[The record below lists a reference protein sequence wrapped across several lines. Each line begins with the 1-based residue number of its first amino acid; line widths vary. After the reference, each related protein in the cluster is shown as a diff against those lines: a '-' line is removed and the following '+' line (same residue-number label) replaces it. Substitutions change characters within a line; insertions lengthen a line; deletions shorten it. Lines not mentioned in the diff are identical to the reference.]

1 LQCISASKQEFSSLN
16 ARWLYSAHKLYFFFV
31 SPRRFSRSF
40 LDFPFA
46 AAGVPWASKGKQGMF
61 ETSSKAAFFE
71 VRFFCCPVL
80 TDAECR
86 VMGFT
91 GVASGGAIFSCLGL
105 RVQEN
110 TIVLN
115 GYVVSLRGGDCRLY
129 VGYGET

>member
-1 LQCISASKQEFSSLN
+1 
-16 ARWLYSAHKLYFFFV
+16 
-31 SPRRFSRSF
+31 
-40 LDFPFA
+40 
-46 AAGVPWASKGKQGMF
+46 MF